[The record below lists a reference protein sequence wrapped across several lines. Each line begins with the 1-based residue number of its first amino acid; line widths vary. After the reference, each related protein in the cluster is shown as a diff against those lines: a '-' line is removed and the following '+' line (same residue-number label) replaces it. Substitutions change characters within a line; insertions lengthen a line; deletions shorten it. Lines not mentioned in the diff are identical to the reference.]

1 MGARVLPSH
10 SRHTTQ
16 GAGLAVPVGARL
28 AGYTPSYKRHLV
40 FGYSPFTSRGGAV
53 KATHTTHTTCAPP
66 TQVVRHVPAQRKT
79 QAPRRG
85 RVAFDFLHAT

>member
-40 FGYSPFTSRGGAV
+40 FGYSPFTSRVGV
-53 KATHTTHTTCAPP
+53 
-66 TQVVRHVPAQRKT
+66 Q
-79 QAPRRG
+79 
-85 RVAFDFLHAT
+85 